1 MNDNHPNDIEA
12 AEAALH
18 QALAD
23 KFGVPYLLGKL
34 EGLIAEHRRQHGIF
48 VPPPRHAALAR
59 RATNRDRPGRHLI
72 NEAM

>member
-1 MNDNHPNDIEA
+1 MNDNDIDA

-18 QALAD
+18 KALAA
-23 KFGVPYLLGKL
+23 KFGVPYLLGRL
-34 EGLIAEHRRQHGIF
+34 EVLIADHRRRQGIF

-72 NEAM
+72 NEVM